1 MSNQISDTERALV
14 ALFEGLTR
22 MQRMALLARLE
33 VAAGGLYRALAA
45 DEHNLAAREK
55 LLAAA
60 GDEEKNGALLRLMST
75 PKDRC
80 EKCERALTQP
90 TDGLACS
97 FNAPSATR
105 APMHSNRSTP
115 TAAVH
120 SNPAQRCKPAPE
132 ITLAQRS
139 SCHVE

>member
-1 MSNQISDTERALV
+1 MANQISDAERGMA

-33 VAAGGLYRALAA
+33 VAGGALYRGLAA
-45 DEHNLAAREK
+45 DEKNAKAREK

-80 EKCERALTQP
+80 EKCERPLAQAI
-90 TDGLACS
+90 DGVACS
-97 FNAPSATR
+97 FQCTFCDDCGTALKSVCPNCAGALESRATLR
-105 APMHSNRSTP
+105 ARI
-115 TAAVH
+115 
-120 SNPAQRCKPAPE
+120 K
-132 ITLAQRS
+132 
-139 SCHVE
+139 

>member
-1 MSNQISDTERALV
+1 LSNKISDAERGMA

-33 VAAGGLYRALAA
+33 VAGGALYRGLAA
-45 DEHNLAAREK
+45 DEHNLKAREK

-60 GDEEKNGALLRLMST
+60 EDEEKNGGLLRLMST

-80 EKCERALTQP
+80 EKCERALAQQ

-97 FNAPSATR
+97 FQCTFCDDCAAILKSVCPNCGGALESR
-105 APMHSNRSTP
+105 AILQARI
-115 TAAVH
+115 
-120 SNPAQRCKPAPE
+120 K
-132 ITLAQRS
+132 
-139 SCHVE
+139 

>member
-1 MSNQISDTERALV
+1 MANQISDAERGMA

-33 VAAGGLYRALAA
+33 VAGGALYRGLAA
-45 DEHNLAAREK
+45 DEKNAKAREK

-80 EKCERALTQP
+80 VGASVRWHRQPMASRARF
-90 TDGLACS
+90 S
-97 FNAPSATR
+97 APSAMIA
-105 APMHSNRSTP
+105 APCSSRYVP
-115 TAAVH
+115 TARAR
-120 SNPAQRCKPAPE
+120 SN
-132 ITLAQRS
+132 LARH
-139 SCHVE
+139 CRRA

>member
-1 MSNQISDTERALV
+1 MSNQISDAERALV

-97 FNAPSATR
+97 FQCTFCDACADALKSINPNCGGALESRATLQAR
-105 APMHSNRSTP
+105 A
-115 TAAVH
+115 
-120 SNPAQRCKPAPE
+120 
-132 ITLAQRS
+132 
-139 SCHVE
+139 

>member
-1 MSNQISDTERALV
+1 MSDKISDAERGMA

-33 VAAGGLYRALAA
+33 VAGGALYRGLAA
-45 DEHNLAAREK
+45 DEKNPKVREK

-80 EKCERALTQP
+80 EKCARPLTQT

-97 FNAPSATR
+97 FQCTFCDDCATALKSVCPNCSGALESR
-105 APMHSNRSTP
+105 A
-115 TAAVH
+115 
-120 SNPAQRCKPAPE
+120 
-132 ITLAQRS
+132 TLQLRIK
-139 SCHVE
+139 

>member
-1 MSNQISDTERALV
+1 MSEAERALI

-33 VAAGGLYRALAA
+33 GAGGGLYRALAA
-45 DEHNLAAREK
+45 NEDNLKAREK

-60 GDEEKNGALLRLMST
+60 NDEEKNGALLRLMST

-80 EKCERALTQP
+80 EKCARALARA

-97 FNAPSATR
+97 FQCTFCDDCAAALKSICPNCGGALESRATLQAR
-105 APMHSNRSTP
+105 L
-115 TAAVH
+115 
-120 SNPAQRCKPAPE
+120 E
-132 ITLAQRS
+132 
-139 SCHVE
+139 